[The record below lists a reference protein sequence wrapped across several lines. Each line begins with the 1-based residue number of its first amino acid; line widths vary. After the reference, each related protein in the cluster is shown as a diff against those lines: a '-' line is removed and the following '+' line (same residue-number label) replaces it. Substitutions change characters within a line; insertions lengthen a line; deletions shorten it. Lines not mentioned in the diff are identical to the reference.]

1 MKTQARATTPGGIS
15 VLHSYPGYLWTEPDG
30 LIPYK
35 QWNFHIYNWW
45 VLQRIIQMCVDIF
58 IQYIIKYIIQNRK
71 KIKTINM
78 ETNKNME
85 TINKA
90 INSLFAIQKQLKK
103 SQLLDQKLKLEQA
116 TFLPNYFSITKH
128 FSNMSKHLEW

>member
-1 MKTQARATTPGGIS
+1 M
-15 VLHSYPGYLWTEPDG
+15 
-30 LIPYK
+30 
-35 QWNFHIYNWW
+35 
-45 VLQRIIQMCVDIF
+45 MCVDIF

-103 SQLLDQKLKLEQA
+103 SQLLDQSHSIFLDSSFPLKTSFIFDRTLLQSDVNKCLKKNKNP
-116 TFLPNYFSITKH
+116 TQ
-128 FSNMSKHLEW
+128 

>member
-1 MKTQARATTPGGIS
+1 
-15 VLHSYPGYLWTEPDG
+15 
-30 LIPYK
+30 
-35 QWNFHIYNWW
+35 
-45 VLQRIIQMCVDIF
+45 MCVDIF
-58 IQYIIKYIIQNRK
+58 IQYIIKYIIQKRK

-103 SQLLDQKLKLEQA
+103 SQLLDQSQHNSLEEI
-116 TFLPNYFSITKH
+116 SINIEKIQHHINEKANDEDETRVKT
-128 FSNMSKHLEW
+128 NVEDPTT